1 MLKSPFPL
9 KKGSKKLI
17 NAWAFYDWANS
28 VYPLVISS
36 TIFPIYYGTLFDDIN
51 TISFFDKEKWIISDY
66 REKNKKDL
74 RANLQKIFKLKTAEY
89 LEILLNEYGVPAGK
103 IRTLPEALNEDQF
116 KLRGLWNPIHIKSI
130 GKNYKV
136 PSVGFKVNCNSIKAD
151 EAPPTLGENSKLILK
166 DLGFTSQEIK
176 SLFKEQIIK

>member
-51 TISFFDKEKWIISDY
+51 TISFFDSPFLTY
-66 REKNKKDL
+66 SAVL
-74 RANLQKIFKLKTAEY
+74 RAPFTKLDFIKTSY
-89 LEILLNEYGVPAGK
+89 
-103 IRTLPEALNEDQF
+103 
-116 KLRGLWNPIHIKSI
+116 
-130 GKNYKV
+130 
-136 PSVGFKVNCNSIKAD
+136 
-151 EAPPTLGENSKLILK
+151 
-166 DLGFTSQEIK
+166 
-176 SLFKEQIIK
+176 